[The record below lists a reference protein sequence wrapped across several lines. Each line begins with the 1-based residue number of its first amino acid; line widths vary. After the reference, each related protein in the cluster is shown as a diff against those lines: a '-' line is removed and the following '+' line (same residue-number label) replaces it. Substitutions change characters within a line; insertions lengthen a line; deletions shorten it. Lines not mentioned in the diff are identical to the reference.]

1 MAATRLSDAQKQE
14 IVGRYRQG
22 ETSAAL
28 ANAYGC
34 SANTV
39 SRVLK
44 AALDPDDY
52 ERLKLQRGR
61 TGRSAVSA
69 AAAAA
74 VEREPVVA
82 DGGAAVADDDTAIDG
97 LSIDASAIDRE
108 ASNDELAAGND
119 RQRRRKRSAAPA
131 LAAEVDAAAA
141 EPAQEDLAQDE
152 PADDEVSD
160 DEAADDEAADD
171 ETADDDDGPGVL
183 AIDDADDFGDDDDGD
198 EAGDDANEASDDDAN
213 GDEEAGNTLAA
224 AAAARE
230 LVQCQALIEAELPGS
245 AYLLVDKT
253 VELQPTPL
261 RDCADL
267 GPLPEEEADRQA
279 LQVYLNPRH
288 AKRHCGR
295 SQRVIKLP
303 DLSVLQRTAP
313 YLLAQGISRVV
324 IEGSLYSLPGS

>member
-152 PADDEVSD
+152 PAADEVS
-160 DEAADDEAADD
+160 DDEAADD

-198 EAGDDANEASDDDAN
+198 EAGDDADEASDDDAN